1 MADGVTPD
9 GQFKRT
15 SGDGWWSTERVPEQE
30 RGEHE
35 FDGFLDLSVVRDS
48 RFLALCVAIFL
59 AQLITAWL
67 FLRSAGSP
75 TTGAKTDAKTG
86 PAPKSPSSKAQER
99 KKRR

>member
-1 MADGVTPD
+1 M
-9 GQFKRT
+9 
-15 SGDGWWSTERVPEQE
+15 
-30 RGEHE
+30 
-35 FDGFLDLSVVRDS
+35 DLSVVRDS